1 MCSLRQSKLN
11 TMRIKLTLPWLSKK
25 VNDSFLCNRRPRF
38 TSSSSPT
45 SSIRSKRWPWRGR
58 FSWRSQ
64 SPWRGTLTLSHHCN
78 IGRVLSAQATRVM
91 GTRIGSTFASN
102 KSFTLT
108 IHIHQGELKMWF
120 VERGVSNTD
129 CRAVETEG
137 ITSEKDWFCNV
148 GN

>member
-45 SSIRSKRWPWRGR
+45 SSTRSKRWPWRGR
-58 FSWRSQ
+58 SSWRSQ

-78 IGRVLSAQATRVM
+78 IGRVLSAQATLEWWEPESEVPLPQTKALLSQFIFIRVNWKC
-91 GTRIGSTFASN
+91 GSW
-102 KSFTLT
+102 KEGWVILT
-108 IHIHQGELKMWF
+108 TVDSKWERLVLQCWEL
-120 VERGVSNTD
+120 N
-129 CRAVETEG
+129 
-137 ITSEKDWFCNV
+137 
-148 GN
+148 